1 MSSNRKMG
9 GRRTNSLRSWQTSA
23 VWAIVVVGLMLT
35 LAVVVNSFIPNRAI
49 HWDWVAAMMV
59 FGSAGLAWAR
69 RRDIV

>member
-1 MSSNRKMG
+1 M
-9 GRRTNSLRSWQTSA
+9 
-23 VWAIVVVGLMLT
+23 WAIVVVGLMLT